1 MMPSQDVKMYL
12 VEKFKWRYHLL
23 HTLGYVLNWCCDE
36 CVFPCVCVEWMY
48 PIDSVHRNCEAFGSV
63 HTVRYKE
70 YKGIFAFRKI
80 SNDIEG
86 PEGKNRMGLIQIE
99 WKGVNGCLLQLFDWK
114 WFFFLSAMNID
125 GSSISNDTTPHWTGT
140 KEYWTW
146 EWDKRQKRHMP
157 ENRSAKNNMR
167 WESTWTE

>member
-23 HTLGYVLNWCCDE
+23 HTLGYVSNGW
-36 CVFPCVCVEWMY
+36 VFFPLRVCY

-63 HTVRYKE
+63 HTARYKE
-70 YKGIFAFRKI
+70 YLKVFLLLEKFQT
-80 SNDIEG
+80 IER
-86 PEGKNRMGLIQIE
+86 PEGKNRMRLIQIE

-114 WFFFLSAMNID
+114 WSFFLSAMNID
-125 GSSISNDTTPHWTGT
+125 GSSISHDTTPHWTGT
-140 KEYWTW
+140 KEYWKW
-146 EWDKRQKRHMP
+146 EWDKRQNRHML

-167 WESTWTE
+167 